1 MDTASNKRRND
12 RVKAVLPVK
21 VWGNDTA
28 GAPYTAVA
36 HTLDITQTGARLG
49 SVRRPFNVGDRLT
62 LQYRQRKADFR
73 VIWTRQLKGS
83 SEYQIG
89 LETLVNENDPWGLK
103 PDARVREVPQSGNLV
118 PATA

>member
-1 MDTASNKRRND
+1 MDKRRND

-36 HTLDITQTGARLG
+36 HTLDIAQTGARLG
-49 SVRRPFNVGDRLT
+49 AVRRMLNVGDRLT

-73 VIWTRQLKGS
+73 VSWTRQLQGS

-89 LETLVNENDPWGLK
+89 LETVTHENDPWGLK
-103 PDARVREVPQSGNLV
+103 PETKTRNVSQPNNLL
-118 PATA
+118 PAPA

>member
-1 MDTASNKRRND
+1 MDKRRND

-21 VWGNDTA
+21 VWGSDKA

-49 SVRRPFNVGDRLT
+49 SVRRMFNIGDRLT

-73 VIWTRQLKGS
+73 VVWTKQLEGS
-83 SEYQIG
+83 KEFQIG
-89 LETLVNENDPWGLK
+89 LETITHENDPWGLK
-103 PDARVREVPQSGNLV
+103 PDTKAREVAQPGNLV

>member
-1 MDTASNKRRND
+1 MNKRAKE

-49 SVRRPFNVGDRLT
+49 SVRRMFNIGDRLT

-73 VIWTRQLKGS
+73 VIWTKQLQGS
-83 SEYQIG
+83 NEFQIG
-89 LETLVNENDPWGLK
+89 LETITHENDPWGLK
-103 PDARVREVPQSGNLV
+103 PEAKVRDVPQPTNLV
-118 PATA
+118 PASV

>member
-1 MDTASNKRRND
+1 MNKRSKD

-21 VWGNDTA
+21 VWGNDNT

-49 SVRRPFNVGDRLT
+49 SVRRTFNIGDKLT

-73 VIWTRQLKGS
+73 VVWTKQLQGS
-83 SEYQIG
+83 SEFQIG
-89 LETLVNENDPWGLK
+89 LETITHENDPWGLK
-103 PDARVREVPQSGNLV
+103 PEVKVREAAQPGNLV
-118 PATA
+118 SANA

>member
-1 MDTASNKRRND
+1 MNKRRND

-21 VWGNDTA
+21 VWGNDNV

-49 SVRRPFNVGDRLT
+49 SVRRTFNVGDRLT

-73 VIWTRQLKGS
+73 VIWTRQLQGS
-83 SEYQIG
+83 KEYQIG
-89 LETLVNENDPWGLK
+89 LETVTHENDPWGLK
-103 PDARVREVPQSGNLV
+103 PESRVRDVPQPGSLA
-118 PATA
+118 PASA

>member
-1 MDTASNKRRND
+1 MDKRAKE

-28 GAPYTAVA
+28 GAPYNAVA

-49 SVRRPFNVGDRLT
+49 SVRRSFNIGYRLT

-73 VIWTRQLKGS
+73 VIWTKQLQGS
-83 SEYQIG
+83 SEFQIG
-89 LETLVNENDPWGLK
+89 LESITHENDPWGLTPGVK
-103 PDARVREVPQSGNLV
+103 AREVQQPGNLV
-118 PATA
+118 PASA

>member
-1 MDTASNKRRND
+1 MDKRRKE

-21 VWGNDTA
+21 VWGNDGT
-28 GAPYTAVA
+28 GKPYSAVA

-49 SVRRPFNVGDRLT
+49 SVHHIFSIGDRLT

-73 VIWTRQLKGS
+73 VVWVKQLEKS
-83 SEYQIG
+83 SEFQIG
-89 LETLVNENDPWGLK
+89 LATITHENDPWGLT
-103 PDARVREVPQSGNLV
+103 PDAKVRDVSQPGNLV